1 MLLKTGDK
9 ITNIIE
15 IIKYSFMLLC
25 TLIYKMNAKI

>member
-15 IIKYSFMLLC
+15 NIKYLFMFLC